1 MKRREFPGYVAW
13 STAEVSGG
21 RVLAFV
27 AIRKHGLTSEPI
39 YHLVC
44 DQACFK
50 LLSDAASA
58 AEHALSKILR
68 IDQNGTPIFS
78 SPEC

>member
-21 RVLAFV
+21 RSLAFV
-27 AIRKHGLTSEPI
+27 AVRKHGLTSEPL
-39 YHLVC
+39 YHLVYGKRI
-44 DQACFK
+44 FK
-50 LLSDAASA
+50 LLSEAKSA
-58 AEHALSKILR
+58 AELALSKILR
-68 IDQNGTPIFS
+68 IDQYGAPVFS

>member
-21 RVLAFV
+21 RMLAFV
-27 AIRKHGLTSEPI
+27 AIRRSGLASEPL
-39 YHLVC
+39 YHLVY
-44 DQACFK
+44 DQMSFK
-50 LLSDAASA
+50 LLSEAASA
-58 AEHALSKILR
+58 AELALSKILR
-68 IDQNGTPIFS
+68 IDQYGMPIFS